1 MGKKELTLLER
12 IESRFGKCV
21 AFDGRIAAW
30 FGDTRTCWDLRDI
43 ARLMKEDVG
52 EVCDVVADGAPLPVK
67 RGRKSAAVS
76 EEKDESGT
84 ILLDSEN
91 GI

>member
-1 MGKKELTLLER
+1 MGKSLLER
-12 IESRFGKCV
+12 IESRFGKCT

-30 FGDTRTCWDLRDI
+30 FGATCWDLRDI

-67 RGRKSAAVS
+67 RGRRSATVS
-76 EEKDESGT
+76 DVE
-84 ILLDSEN
+84 IAPDSEN
-91 GI
+91 VGG

>member
-1 MGKKELTLLER
+1 MGKSLLER
-12 IESRFGKCV
+12 IEARFGKCT

-30 FGDTRTCWDLRDI
+30 FGATCWDLRDI
-43 ARLMKEDVG
+43 ARVMKEDVG
-52 EVCDVVADGAPLPVK
+52 EVCDVVADGAPPPVK
-67 RGRKSAAVS
+67 RGRRSAAVS

-84 ILLDSEN
+84 ILLDNES

>member
-1 MGKKELTLLER
+1 MGKSLLER
-12 IESRFGKCV
+12 IESRFGKCT

-30 FGDTRTCWDLRDI
+30 FGATCWDLRDI

-52 EVCDVVADGAPLPVK
+52 EVCDCMPAFEPVK
-67 RGRKSAAVS
+67 RGRRSAAVS

-84 ILLDSEN
+84 ILLDNEN

>member
-1 MGKKELTLLER
+1 MGKSLLER
-12 IESRFGKCV
+12 IEARFGKCT

-30 FGDTRTCWDLRDI
+30 FGEPRTCWDLRDI

-76 EEKDESGT
+76 DVE
-84 ILLDSEN
+84 LAPDSEN
-91 GI
+91 VEG

>member
-1 MGKKELTLLER
+1 MSKTLLGR
-12 IESRFGKCV
+12 IESRFGKCT

-30 FGDTRTCWDLRDI
+30 FGATCWDLRDI

-67 RGRKSAAVS
+67 RGRKSASVS
-76 EEKDESGT
+76 DGVQEGEAYVPD
-84 ILLDSEN
+84 
-91 GI
+91 

>member
-67 RGRKSAAVS
+67 RGRRSAAVS
-76 EEKDESGT
+76 DGVQEGEAYVPE
-84 ILLDSEN
+84 
-91 GI
+91 

>member
-1 MGKKELTLLER
+1 
-12 IESRFGKCV
+12 
-21 AFDGRIAAW
+21 
-30 FGDTRTCWDLRDI
+30 
-43 ARLMKEDVG
+43 MKEDVG

-67 RGRKSAAVS
+67 RGRRSAAVS

-84 ILLDSEN
+84 ILLDNEN

>member
-1 MGKKELTLLER
+1 MGKSLLER
-12 IESRFGKCV
+12 IEARFGKCV
-21 AFDGRIAAW
+21 AFDGRLAAW

-67 RGRKSAAVS
+67 RGRRSAAVRDGVQ
-76 EEKDESGT
+76 EETE
-84 ILLDSEN
+84 
-91 GI
+91 

>member
-1 MGKKELTLLER
+1 MGKSLLER
-12 IESRFGKCV
+12 IEARFGKCT

-30 FGDTRTCWDLRDI
+30 FGLPESATCWDLRDI

-67 RGRKSAAVS
+67 RGRRSAAGS

-84 ILLDSEN
+84 ILLDNES

>member
-12 IESRFGKCV
+12 IEARFGKCV
-21 AFDGRIAAW
+21 AFDGRLAAW

-52 EVCDVVADGAPLPVK
+52 EVCDCMPVFEAPK
-67 RGRKSAAVS
+67 RGRRSAAVS
-76 EEKDESGT
+76 DVEIAPDEE
-84 ILLDSEN
+84 I
-91 GI
+91 

>member
-1 MGKKELTLLER
+1 MGKSLLER
-12 IESRFGKCV
+12 IEARFGKCT

-30 FGDTRTCWDLRDI
+30 FGATREDSCCWDLRDI
-43 ARLMKEDVG
+43 ARLMQEDVG

-76 EEKDESGT
+76 EEKELPDF
-84 ILLDSEN
+84 EN
-91 GI
+91 NA